1 MGTYQRKH
9 LLFMMRKSV
18 RPTMNV
24 MHRILEHYFIQ
35 LCGDDSAAMSMKV
48 LEAVKKNMD
57 EESSGMVPDYTKSRI
72 RLSTVLGPRNRLH
85 MEGEQA

>member
-1 MGTYQRKH
+1 
-9 LLFMMRKSV
+9 MMRKSV

-72 RLSTVLGPRNRLH
+72 RLSTALGPRNRLH

>member
-1 MGTYQRKH
+1 
-9 LLFMMRKSV
+9 MMRKSV

-48 LEAVKKNMD
+48 LEAVKKKMD